1 MTRFIAAFIIAF
13 VITSAAVAG
22 PKVTIVHAEKPS
34 AYETQALELLTEQL
48 QKLFDAEVAKSIS
61 IPTTAENVI
70 LLGRPET
77 NGALKLAVGA
87 RWPQLSEQG
96 HVLRTIG
103 DKPATLLLGG
113 GSDLATFWAVAE
125 FGHHHGIRSLV
136 GGDVYPPLKPGF
148 TLTGYDRVL
157 EPLIPTRWWAVE
169 STSPLDVGAWSL
181 ADQQRVQSQLR
192 KLKFN
197 ALSTQH
203 DTYPNAFKAIKIAS
217 DAPGRRAFGN
227 DLRWYNPDVVPS
239 DEASAAAFIAKL
251 RTMGMHHGLPARTII
266 PVTPIGLSIRDL
278 GPWPQSHLRAVEKQ
292 LSSSAVAPAPVEV
305 WVRVAADAEAA
316 LYYIARR
323 TWDATVTAERA
334 THDLYTDMAGRDD
347 VAGRMQLAFDHLEQ
361 ANDKQAK
368 LFAEHKLS
376 FEPGPNM
383 MTQFLSVKADLE
395 PGLKD
400 VAASYTLSM
409 NEFLRAH
416 GNAAGETRPLFFYFS
431 KRAEY
436 AFHLSNAHLALA
448 AAAKARGA
456 KQADAEVEQLEKAV
470 ESLYNGLNSLS
481 EVARDQ
487 SDRGVIAVL
496 NEWGFKPLN
505 AELERLSQ

>member
-1 MTRFIAAFIIAF
+1 VF
-13 VITSAAVAG
+13 
-22 PKVTIVHAEKPS
+22 
-34 AYETQALELLTEQL
+34 
-48 QKLFDAEVAKSIS
+48 
-61 IPTTAENVI
+61 
-70 LLGRPET
+70 
-77 NGALKLAVGA
+77 
-87 RWPQLSEQG
+87 
-96 HVLRTIG
+96 RT
-103 DKPATLLLGG
+103 
-113 GSDLATFWAVAE
+113 
-125 FGHHHGIRSLV
+125 
-136 GGDVYPPLKPGF
+136 
-148 TLTGYDRVL
+148 
-157 EPLIPTRWWAVE
+157 
-169 STSPLDVGAWSL
+169 
-181 ADQQRVQSQLR
+181 
-192 KLKFN
+192 
-197 ALSTQH
+197 
-203 DTYPNAFKAIKIAS
+203 IKIAS
-217 DAPGRRAFGN
+217 DAPGRRAFSSG
-227 DLRWYNPDVVPS
+227 LQFHNPDVNTARGV
-239 DEASAAAFIAKL
+239 SAVGTFLMSVEDA
-251 RTMGMHHGLPARTII
+251 GLTR
-266 PVTPIGLSIRDL
+266 GLSLQSTKPLETQTVLPLSDGAL
-278 GPWPQSHLRAVEKQ
+278 GPWPQSHVRRSEK
-292 LSSSAVAPAPVEV
+292 LLAASSAPPTSIVVSSRA
-305 WVRVAADAEAA
+305 AADFELS
-316 LYYIARR
+316 LYFVARR

-334 THDLYTDMAGRDD
+334 NFDLYTPMAGRDD

-448 AAAKARGA
+448 AAAKARQA
-456 KQADAEVEQLEKAV
+456 KQADTEVEQLEKAV